1 MKAITAKKVFMVVLA
16 VFSLSLMVGCTRILG
31 IEKSSAARNGDYY
44 PRCLVR
50 ADQALDEAR
59 MAGKDKQC
67 PDEFNAIKDKVDMAY
82 KVHLGCNTEGACKM
96 AREAIVQ
103 INALSCP
110 AKPVA
115 EQPVAEQPTPAPVP
129 SRYKYCITL
138 HTEFDICKTEIRPE
152 YQDEMAKVGN
162 FMKQYPDTTA
172 VIEGHSDN
180 IPITSGVNCEF
191 KNNIDLSQARAESA
205 VNYLVEKFG
214 IDRSR
219 LTAKGYGDTRPVAD
233 NATNEGRQKNR
244 RIEAIVDCA
253 VLPQEIKPQEKLCM
267 TLGIEFDTD
276 KADIKAQYHNEIAK
290 LGEYMEKYP
299 TTTATIE
306 GHTDNV
312 GDNEH
317 NMKLSQ
323 QRAESVVDYL
333 VKNFG
338 IEGSRLSAKGYG
350 STRPIAYNNTPE
362 GRQLNRRIA
371 AIVDCVLKK

>member
-50 ADQALDEAR
+50 AEQALDEAR

-103 INALSCP
+103 IRALSCP

-115 EQPVAEQPTPAPVP
+115 EQPVPAPVP

-172 VIEGHSDN
+172 VIEGHTDN
-180 IPITSGVNCEF
+180 IPITSGVHCEF
-191 KNNIDLSQARAESA
+191 KNNMDLSQARAESA

-244 RIEAIVDCA
+244 RIVANIDCA
-253 VLPQEIKPQEKLCM
+253 FQPQEIKP
-267 TLGIEFDTD
+267 
-276 KADIKAQYHNEIAK
+276 
-290 LGEYMEKYP
+290 
-299 TTTATIE
+299 
-306 GHTDNV
+306 
-312 GDNEH
+312 
-317 NMKLSQ
+317 
-323 QRAESVVDYL
+323 
-333 VKNFG
+333 
-338 IEGSRLSAKGYG
+338 
-350 STRPIAYNNTPE
+350 
-362 GRQLNRRIA
+362 
-371 AIVDCVLKK
+371 